1 MDKFLKG
8 LIAAPHTPL
17 KDDYS
22 VNYDAIDKQASLY
35 RANNISSVYICGSTG
50 EGMSLTISE
59 RVEIA
64 NRWQEVCRDIKVVVN
79 VGHTCLGDCKT
90 LAKAAQK
97 AGVFAISAMPPFYYK
112 PANIEALIEF
122 YSHIAS
128 SAPDTPFYA
137 YNTPGLSGVNFRMSQ
152 FLRLVND
159 KISNFRG
166 IKYNHT
172 DMMDYAECMAYKNG
186 SYDILFGVDEFLLAS
201 LPYGTKGAIGSTYNY
216 AAPLYYK
223 IIEAYNSGDNK
234 VAYEYQLR
242 SIEMIR
248 ILSKYDVLPAG
259 KAVMKLVGVDCGP
272 VRLPVQNISV
282 SDFEKLKSELENI
295 GFYDFC
301 SCY

>member
-17 KDDYS
+17 NDDYS
-22 VNYDAIDKQASLY
+22 INLAAIEKQASLY
-35 RANNISSVYICGSTG
+35 RANNVHGVYICGSTG
-50 EGMSLTISE
+50 EGMSLTIAE
-59 RVEIA
+59 RISIA
-64 NRWQEVCRDIKVVVN
+64 NRWQEVCGDIKVVVN
-79 VGHTCLGDCKT
+79 VGHTCLEDCKT

-97 AGVFAISAMPPFYYK
+97 ASVFAISAMPPCYYK
-112 PANIEALIEF
+112 PANIEVLVDF

-128 SAPDTPFYA
+128 CAPDISFYA
-137 YNTPGLSGVNFRMSQ
+137 YNTPGLSGVNFRMSR
-152 FLRLVND
+152 FLEIAEE
-159 KISNFRG
+159 KIPNLRG

-172 DMMDYAECMAYKNG
+172 DMMDYAECIAYNNE

-223 IIEAYNSGDNK
+223 IIEEYKNGNHK
-234 VAYEYQLR
+234 KAYEYQLK

-248 ILSKYDVLPAG
+248 TLLKYDVLPAG
-259 KAVMKLVGVDCGP
+259 KSVMKLVGIDCGP
-272 VRLPVQNISV
+272 VRLPVQNISS
-282 SDFEKLKSELENI
+282 SDFEKLKSELESI

-301 SCY
+301 SHY